1 MDKQPKTNKF
11 HEFLEK
17 HRKEMITFN
26 IVIWSVFAVLMIILA
41 NSGPDYITNEEMQQ
55 EVDKRCS
62 NEIILPKEEGYKVRF
77 DYNALL
83 NTTFCEVIYNG

>member
-26 IVIWSVFAVLMIILA
+26 IVIWSVFIVLMIILA
-41 NSGPDYITNEEMQQ
+41 SSGPEHLTNEEMQQ

-62 NEIILPKEEGYKVRF
+62 NKIILPEEEGYKVKF
-77 DYNALL
+77 TPNVFL
-83 NTTFCEVIYNG
+83 NTTYCEVIYNE